1 MQDDALD
8 KILKDAAGQYHPAY
22 NDKAWEGMHAKL
34 DKHLPQKEDDRKW
47 PWLLLPLLVTFIAAG
62 IVWLSPGTKDEPV
75 AVNSNT
81 AATLPGKN
89 VPVQATAAA
98 QADNTATPTLQQ
110 AILTTAGMPALANP
124 NVITSGVDIPTVNGL
139 LTAPATQNN
148 IARKGN
154 ASRSRT
160 RAIVRPG
167 EVVDDLNDL
176 DRAAPPPKVS
186 LSTAAED
193 KTATDTEPVTAAP
206 PVMLPVKADT
216 ENKNEQAAKEKIVIA
231 AEKKLPE
238 TEKNTSTTKA
248 EKSKK
253 QRSRLV
259 DNFAFTLSA
268 GPDYSFVK
276 TNYPG
281 EVQLAYG
288 AGIAYTFAKRLT
300 IRAGAYAAKK
310 VYTTDSASYKSGIPL
325 STYYSNI
332 EKIKGDCLVYEVPV
346 SLSYDFAGKNK
357 HSWFGGAGISSFFM
371 KRETYTYYYKRNGT
385 MVSREY
391 TINNQNNHLLSVL
404 TLSAGYRYRL
414 NKRIS
419 FAAEPYFKL
428 PLGGVGFGN
437 LKLKSGGVLFSAAV
451 KPFSKRK

>member
-22 NDKAWEGMHAKL
+22 NDMAWEGMHAKL

-62 IVWLSPGTKDEPV
+62 IVWLGPGKKDEPV

-81 AATLPGKN
+81 AAAL
-89 VPVQATAAA
+89 QANNAPLQGAAA
-98 QADNTATPTLQQ
+98 QADNTATPS
-110 AILTTAGMPALANP
+110 APPAVVTTAGIPALAN
-124 NVITSGVDIPTVNGL
+124 NTGITSGVNMPITNAL
-139 LTAPATQNN
+139 LPVPATQND

-154 ASRSRT
+154 NSRSRT

-167 EVVDDLNDL
+167 EVADDQNDL
-176 DRAAPPPKVS
+176 DRAAPPPKVTV
-186 LSTAAED
+186 STVSGD
-193 KTATDTEPVTAAP
+193 NATVNNQPLPVP
-206 PVMLPVKADT
+206 PVILPAKANT
-216 ENKNEQAAKEKIVIA
+216 ENKNEPVAKDKTTGA
-231 AEKKLPE
+231 AEKKIPE
-238 TEKNTSTTKA
+238 PEKYKSTAKA
-248 EKSKK
+248 DKGKK
-253 QRSRLV
+253 QRSRFA
-259 DNFAFTLSA
+259 DNFALTFSA

-276 TNYPG
+276 TNEPG

-288 AGIAYTFAKRLT
+288 AGIAYTFAKRFT

-310 VYTTDSASYKSGIPL
+310 IYTTDSGSYNPNGISL

-371 KRETYTYYYKRNGT
+371 KRETYTYYYKRYGT
-385 MVSREY
+385 LLSREY
-391 TINNQNNHLLSVL
+391 TINDQNNHLLSIL

-414 NKRIS
+414 SNRVA
-419 FAAEPYFKL
+419 FAAEPYLKL

-437 LKLKSGGVLFSAAV
+437 LKLKSGGVLFSAIV